1 MAGLIKDQHGS
12 GSLPSFPD
20 IFQSHYSSLPNR
32 DESQD
37 NIGSPE
43 DIDELDKEISQIV
56 EQATASGIAF
66 HDTFRMLR
74 IRRTFLQ
81 NKHVLETKTLI
92 TKA

>member
-32 DESQD
+32 EECQD

-56 EQATASGIAF
+56 EQATASGQEIYFNSAYF
-66 HDTFRMLR
+66 TQQSL
-74 IRRTFLQ
+74 L
-81 NKHVLETKTLI
+81 
-92 TKA
+92 